1 MKTPKYL
8 GGFLFYYVYLFMHF
22 FLIIFLFIPF
32 FLLSQDRGD
41 RGINN
46 GQQTLIYSD
55 ERFKLKYKP
64 RTDILIDG
72 NIFKNENLKG
82 FIFTKITHHN
92 LLSGKFRKLVN
103 KFFTNSVFEVNKKKW
118 KKGDGYLNDYVYI
131 EYESKYIN
139 AESSSDFISIW
150 NFKDHQLNTIMS
162 LRVVNKKYDVL
173 LKELVSRDLG
183 FKKFYNIKEPK
194 K

>member
-1 MKTPKYL
+1 MHFILILFFLIPSFLISQDNYL
-8 GGFLFYYVYLFMHF
+8 GGSSSREVLQSLK
-22 FLIIFLFIPF
+22 
-32 FLLSQDRGD
+32 
-41 RGINN
+41 
-46 GQQTLIYSD
+46 YSD
-55 ERFKLKYKP
+55 ERFKLKYNP
-64 RTDILIDG
+64 RTDVLTDG

-92 LLSGKFRKLVN
+92 LLSGKFRKIVN
-103 KFFTNSVFEVNKKKW
+103 KFFANSVFEVNKKKW
-118 KKGDGYLNDYVYI
+118 KKGDGYLSDYIYI

-162 LRVVNKKYDVL
+162 LRVVNKKYDVF

-183 FKKFYNIKEPK
+183 FKKFYNIKEQK
-194 K
+194 NE

>member
-1 MKTPKYL
+1 
-8 GGFLFYYVYLFMHF
+8 MHFILILF
-22 FLIIFLFIPF
+22 FLIPSFLI
-32 FLLSQDRGD
+32 SQDNSIG
-41 RGINN
+41 GSLPP
-46 GQQTLIYSD
+46 GVLKSLKYSD
-55 ERFKLKYKP
+55 EKFNLKYNP
-64 RTDILIDG
+64 RTDVLIDG

-118 KKGDGYLNDYVYI
+118 KKGDGYLSDYIYI

-139 AESSSDFISIW
+139 PESSSDFISIW

-162 LRVVNKKYDVL
+162 ARVVNKKYDIF
-173 LKELVSRDLG
+173 LKELIRKDLG
-183 FKKFYNIKEPK
+183 FKKFYNIKEQK
-194 K
+194 NE

>member
-1 MKTPKYL
+1 
-8 GGFLFYYVYLFMHF
+8 MHFILILF
-22 FLIIFLFIPF
+22 FLIPSFLI
-32 FLLSQDRGD
+32 SQDRG
-41 RGINN
+41 INFGGVGSRN
-46 GQQTLIYSD
+46 TTGQQTLKYSD

-92 LLSGKFRKLVN
+92 LLAGKFRKFVN
-103 KFFTNSVFEVNKKKW
+103 KFFTNSIFKVNKKKW

-139 AESSSDFISIW
+139 PESSSDFISIW

>member
-1 MKTPKYL
+1 
-8 GGFLFYYVYLFMHF
+8 MHF

-32 FLLSQDRGD
+32 FLLSQVS
-41 RGINN
+41 GINYGGIGSRN
-46 GQQTLIYSD
+46 TTGQQTLKYSD

-92 LLSGKFRKLVN
+92 LLSGKFRKLVK
-103 KFFTNSVFEVNKKKW
+103 KFFSNSIFVANKKKW
-118 KKGDGYLNDYVYI
+118 KKGDGYSADFIYI

-150 NFKDHQLNTIMS
+150 NFNDYQLNTILS
-162 LRVVNKKYDVL
+162 LRVINKKYDIA
-173 LKELVSRDLG
+173 LKEVIRKDIG
-183 FKKFYNIKEPK
+183 FNKFYDIKKQKNE
-194 K
+194 